1 VRNQRQA
8 PTKGRMKYL
17 QVLIAFGTKNKF
29 SCNINQRPSSIN
41 VRRFIVPI
49 HIPTHYY
56 ARTITKTLHITNA
69 RRTPSPFPLRD
80 SSIIFMLWSKRDAQL
95 ARVELID
102 FSSFFIKDVFSS
114 MLINLLFLV
123 PSTPISVFS
132 VVNSNQFY
140 SMHIM

>member
-1 VRNQRQA
+1 MRCKLEKVFFASWAHYHALCATSGKHKKRTYEIPASADRFWDKEQIL
-8 PTKGRMKYL
+8 L
-17 QVLIAFGTKNKF
+17 QHQSTTIVT
-29 SCNINQRPSSIN
+29 QRPKIY
-41 VRRFIVPI
+41 FVPI

-80 SSIIFMLWSKRDAQL
+80 SSIMFMLWSKRDAQL

-114 MLINLLFLV
+114 MLINLLF
-123 PSTPISVFS
+123 
-132 VVNSNQFY
+132 
-140 SMHIM
+140 